1 MGKGM
6 KLSSITENLCL
17 RVINTEACRTIAIV
31 AVAFILS
38 MPLAVAQD
46 GAVRPSKVEAQ
57 AAWDRGNYALAYEHY
72 NGLLLLFSRD
82 PLYKHFAGACLV
94 KLEQDI
100 PRAVTLLGS
109 AINNSVNVKSV
120 PDDVWF
126 YYGRALHMNGSF
138 TEARE
143 AYDRFARLAGRKVS
157 AEYGV
162 QSYID
167 QCSRGQGALGREVV
181 AVATRPSPEEAVT
194 AQKDPVADTKPPPS
208 ETVTAQK
215 DPVAGTKPPMAEVVT
230 AHKDPVAD
238 TKPPVAEDVSKPQ
251 LPAAASRPSP
261 SETVSKQQV
270 PASSDLPAEYETVLA
285 EALRLQHDADSIE
298 QTTGDT
304 AMAATLRSRADSL
317 FMTLEEN
324 EATPAEKADL
334 GEPELLPPPH
344 FFSDFEVRPS
354 PAYSDKN
361 PVPLDFKLPPGLVYT
376 VQIAAFR
383 NLVAPSLFRGLYPVF
398 GGRRAGSDATYY
410 YTGLFRR
417 LEDAQQA
424 IPGARGAGFSD
435 AFVIAMLD
443 GTQVS
448 MERARLLEK
457 EWSSKP
463 LPGRDRVISTGTEPR
478 ADPAAPVRTLA
489 FRAEVMRVSKPLKPE
504 VIEKLEQLAGTRGL
518 ELIKNNEGET
528 VFLIGNFITFESA
541 DEYVSLLI
549 RNGYSTARVAAYVGM
564 HEIPVEAAK
573 ELLNRLHDD

>member
-1 MGKGM
+1 M

-31 AVAFILS
+31 VVAFILS
-38 MPLAVAQD
+38 IPSVLAQD
-46 GAVRPSKVEAQ
+46 GVVRPSKVEAR
-57 AAWDRGNYALAYEHY
+57 AAWDRGDFALAYEHY

-126 YYGRALHMNGSF
+126 YYGRALQMNGSF

-143 AYDRFARLAGRKVS
+143 AYNRFARLAGRKVS
-157 AEYGV
+157 AEYDV

-181 AVATRPSPEEAVT
+181 AVAARPSTAAKPSPAETVT
-194 AQKDPVADTKPPPS
+194 AQRDPVADTKPPPA
-208 ETVTAQK
+208 ETVTARK
-215 DPVAGTKPPMAEVVT
+215 DPVS
-230 AHKDPVAD
+230 D
-238 TKPPVAEDVSKPQ
+238 TKPPPAEV
-251 LPAAASRPSP
+251 
-261 SETVSKQQV
+261 VSKQQV
-270 PASSDLPAEYETVLA
+270 PAAVSRPSPAEAESKQQFPAATDLPAEYETVLT
-285 EALRLQHDADSIE
+285 EALRLQHAADSIL
-298 QTTGDT
+298 QTTGD
-304 AMAATLRSRADSL
+304 AARAATLRSRADSL
-317 FMTLEEN
+317 FMTLEEH
-324 EATPAEKADL
+324 EATPSEKADAR
-334 GEPELLPPPH
+334 EPEMLLPPH

-354 PAYSDKN
+354 PAYNDKN
-361 PVPLDFKLPPGLVYT
+361 PVPIDFKLPPGLVYT

-383 NLVAPSLFRGLYPVF
+383 NPVAPSLFKGLFPVF

-424 IPGARGAGFSD
+424 IPGARGAGFPD
-435 AFVIAMLD
+435 AFVIAMMD

-457 EWSSKP
+457 EWSVKP
-463 LPGRDRVISTGTEPR
+463 LPGRDRVISTVTEPR

-489 FRAEVMRVSKPLKPE
+489 FRAEVMRVNKPVKPE
-504 VIEKLEQLAGTRGL
+504 VIEKLELLAGTRGL